1 MPRVKRGVAA
11 HKKHKKILQLA
22 EGHRGTRNRL
32 FRPAHES
39 VMRSLAYMYRDR
51 RNRKRD
57 MRRLWIT
64 RINAAAR
71 MHGVSY
77 SKLMHAIHTA
87 NIEVDRKILAEMVV
101 HAHDVRVCV
110 EQPADVAGLRLGERA
125 RALVDLVVARA
136 GAGADAAGPQ
146 QVEVTVDVDAVTAA
160 PGVQAAVLAP
170 PH

>member
-11 HKKHKKILQLA
+11 HKKHKKLLKMA
-22 EGHRGTRNRL
+22 EGHRGARKRL

-39 VMRSLAYMYRDR
+39 VMRSMAYMYRDR

-87 NIEVDRKILAEMVV
+87 NIDVDRKILAEMAV
-101 HAHDVRVCV
+101 HDEEAF
-110 EQPADVAGLRLGERA
+110 G
-125 RALVDLVVARA
+125 ALVRA
-136 GAGADAAGPQ
+136 AL
-146 QVEVTVDVDAVTAA
+146 EAVK
-160 PGVQAAVLAP
+160 
-170 PH
+170 

>member
-11 HKKHKKILQLA
+11 HKKHKKLLQMA
-22 EGHRGTRNRL
+22 EGHRGTRKRL

-39 VMRSLAYMYRDR
+39 VMRSMAYMYRDR

-87 NIEVDRKILAEMVV
+87 NIDVDRKILAEMAVNDQ
-101 HAHDVRVCV
+101 A
-110 EQPADVAGLRLGERA
+110 AFG
-125 RALVDLVVARA
+125 ALVK
-136 GAGADAAGPQ
+136 AALD
-146 QVEVTVDVDAVTAA
+146 TVK
-160 PGVQAAVLAP
+160 
-170 PH
+170 